1 MANFKTSHNAKLEDA
16 EFIRLFESVGPYA
29 VARRLGYKS
38 VRPVFGRRGRL
49 EEKYGRKII
58 APKDTKALIR
68 ESGGEHPVRQQ
79 LKIKDGEVL
88 IGSDAHFW
96 PGERTTAFRAFVEFC
111 RERKQKLRAVV
122 MNGDELD
129 GATISRH
136 APIGWEKRPSL
147 IEEIDTVKE
156 RLGEIEKIIGAA
168 CPLMWPL
175 GNHDARFSTRL
186 AHVAPEYARIHGV
199 QLKDHFPFWRP
210 CWSLRINDDVV
221 IKHRIRGGIHATR
234 NNTLNAGR
242 TTVTGHL
249 HSLKVAPVTDYN
261 GTRWGVDCGTLL
273 EPGFG
278 DEPWGPQV
286 LNYTEDSPL
295 DHRAGFI
302 LLTFKDGEL
311 LWPEQ
316 VWVRK
321 AGQVEFRGEVINV

>member
-1 MANFKTSHNAKLEDA
+1 M
-16 EFIRLFESVGPYA
+16 
-29 VARRLGYKS
+29 GYRS
-38 VRPVFGRRGRL
+38 LRAVFGRRS
-49 EEKYGRKII
+49 EIEKRRGIKIV
-58 APKDTKALIR
+58 APDDTKALLRKNDI
-68 ESGGEHPVRQQ
+68 ESPVR
-79 LKIKDGEVL
+79 LMLDIKDGEVL
-88 IGSDAHFW
+88 IGSDAHYW
-96 PGERTTAFRAFVEFC
+96 PGEASTAHRAFVLFC
-111 RERKQKLRAVV
+111 KERKQRLKAVV

-147 IEEIDTVKE
+147 IDEIDAVKE
-156 RLGEIEKIIGAA
+156 RLGEIERAIGKAA
-168 CPLMWPL
+168 PLYWPL

-210 CWSLRINDDVV
+210 CWSLWINNRVV

-234 NNTLNAGR
+234 NNTLAAGM

-273 EPGFG
+273 EPGIG
-278 DEPWGPQV
+278 EPWGNQV
-286 LNYTEDSPL
+286 VNYTEDGPL
-295 DHRAGFI
+295 DHRSGFV

-316 VWVRK
+316 IFVRK
-321 AGQVEFRGEVINV
+321 RGQVEFRGDVFSV